1 MSLFQ
6 WNDSFSVG
14 NSEIDGQHKKLFQL
28 ADRFHA
34 AMAGGKGKQIL
45 QQTLAELIEY
55 TKHHFASEE
64 NIMLKTSYP
73 EYHQHKTEH
82 DALTHK
88 VAQFRDD
95 LAADRVVVTIDLLQ
109 FLRNWLVNHIGQMD
123 KKIGEYIRQTQV
135 KSPAA

>member
-14 NSEIDGQHKKLFQL
+14 NGEIDGQHKKLFQL

-34 AMAGGKGKQIL
+34 AMTGGQGKKAL
-45 QQTLAELIEY
+45 QQTLADLIEY
-55 TKHHFASEE
+55 TKQHFASEE
-64 NIMLKTSYP
+64 NLMQKTSYP
-73 EYHQHKTEH
+73 GYRQHKAEH
-82 DALTHK
+82 DALTRK

-95 LAADRVVVTIDLLQ
+95 LAANRVVVTIDVLQ
-109 FLRNWLVNHIGQMD
+109 FLRDWLVNHIGQMD
-123 KKIGEYIRQTQV
+123 KKIGEYVRQTQV